1 MEETQVIE
9 APVHYSPN
17 QLVTYK
23 VIDGSNVTYNT
34 DKVTT
39 IEYELDGARKTLD
52 KLKALQSKV
61 NHIVD
66 MLQADGWYDSSVTKE
81 DVLNDLCETL
91 GHNPVK
97 TIDFSATLS
106 VTPPTTT
113 IPISDGLYNFTYKVY
128 IHGKD
133 VDYYI
138 TKSKIILISCGVEC
152 ATKKLM
158 AGLSVCDCKCWDDKT
173 YETAILAWTMLQS
186 LLAARNCGTN
196 QNTINKILTNLQN
209 LLAISKSKCGC
220 LDGSKGLNAS
230 AL

>member
-1 MEETQVIE
+1 MSLQLNFEVCSTADCQYILFKDTTGS
-9 APVHYSPN
+9 YSMSNPTGWGTPN
-17 QLVTYK
+17 EDIANAYK
-23 VIDGSNVTYNT
+23 A
-34 DKVTT
+34 
-39 IEYELDGARKTLD
+39 ELIIGDPSGFT
-52 KLKALQSKV
+52 
-61 NHIVD
+61 H
-66 MLQADGWYDSSVTKE
+66 
-81 DVLNDLCETL
+81 
-91 GHNPVK
+91 
-97 TIDFSATLS
+97 TIDITNGNSGSTGDEFPNVDPNIYYQISSATLS

>member
-97 TIDFSATLS
+97 TIEFNATINVTGSVDVAMSEIEDFDLDSFLADVIS
-106 VTPPTTT
+106 VDSYNGDVV
-113 IPISDGLYNFTYKVY
+113 IENFT
-128 IHGKD
+128 IED
-133 VDYYI
+133 
-138 TKSKIILISCGVEC
+138 SNE
-152 ATKKLM
+152 M
-158 AGLSVCDCKCWDDKT
+158 
-173 YETAILAWTMLQS
+173 
-186 LLAARNCGTN
+186 
-196 QNTINKILTNLQN
+196 
-209 LLAISKSKCGC
+209 
-220 LDGSKGLNAS
+220 
-230 AL
+230 

>member
-1 MEETQVIE
+1 MEETTTVE
-9 APVHYSPN
+9 APAHYSPN

-106 VTPPTTT
+106 VTGSLD
-113 IPISDGLYNFTYKVY
+113 INLAEYDENFDIVAFLA
-128 IHGKD
+128 D
-133 VDYYI
+133 V
-138 TKSKIILISCGVEC
+138 
-152 ATKKLM
+152 
-158 AGLSVCDCKCWDDKT
+158 LSVDSYNGDVVVNGFEVDDANE
-173 YETAILAWTMLQS
+173 Y
-186 LLAARNCGTN
+186 
-196 QNTINKILTNLQN
+196 
-209 LLAISKSKCGC
+209 
-220 LDGSKGLNAS
+220 
-230 AL
+230 